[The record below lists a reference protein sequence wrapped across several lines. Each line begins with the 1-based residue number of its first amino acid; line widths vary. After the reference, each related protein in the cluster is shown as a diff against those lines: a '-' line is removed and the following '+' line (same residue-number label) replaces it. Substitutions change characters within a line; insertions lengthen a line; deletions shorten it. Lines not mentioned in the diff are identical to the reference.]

1 MTGHRQAR
9 GQTWRGTMAAA
20 LLAGVLALI
29 PGVMRAE
36 TVSAADSARIEP
48 SDALGRAIE
57 EVLSGAI
64 NLPEPVHPQPAV
76 PVIGA
81 SDPPPVIGAGDP
93 SGQNAL
99 FAGGGAVPAAGML
112 PLSRLPVVV
121 ELFTS
126 QGCSNCP
133 PADAMMA
140 ELVRQPDVL
149 PLTFNVDYWNYLG
162 WADSFARPQ
171 FTQRQKNYAAAAG
184 ERSVYTPQVIVD
196 GQDTL
201 LTLRPADLMALVDM
215 HRASPAML
223 TVVPQRDGARLLLEF
238 QPLSDL
244 SGPFAVQLVGY
255 VPERQV
261 TITAGENHGRT
272 ITYRNVV
279 VSLHKLADWDGRQ
292 PLRLSVSPGREA
304 QPDLPRDT
312 RNAVL
317 VQQVLPQGL
326 PGPIVAAM
334 RLE

>member
-1 MTGHRQAR
+1 MTGRGMAR
-9 GQTWRGTMAAA
+9 GRRLRATLAAGLLALVGGVA
-20 LLAGVLALI
+20 LL
-29 PGVMRAE
+29 PGGMARAE
-36 TVSAADSARIEP
+36 TVSALDSVRIDA

-57 EVLSGAI
+57 GVLSGAI
-64 NLPEPVHPQPAV
+64 SLPEPVHRHPQV

-81 SDPPPVIGAGDP
+81 RGL

-99 FAGGGAVPAAGML
+99 LAGDVAVPDAGSL

-126 QGCSNCP
+126 QGCSSCP

-140 ELVRQPDVL
+140 ELARQPDVL

-201 LTLRPADLMALVDM
+201 LTPRPADLMALVDM

-244 SGPFAVQLVGY
+244 PGPFTVQLVGY
-255 VPERQV
+255 VPERKV
-261 TITAGENHGRT
+261 AITAGENHGRT

-292 PLRLSVSPGREA
+292 PLRLSVSPGQDV

-326 PGPIVAAM
+326 PGPIMAAM